1 MEPSRDDF
9 VIAIRSAFL
18 KKGTKQRFSL
28 LGLIFF
34 SVLFLILGSLNFKII
49 DKIKITIKEVV
60 YRSSFI
66 VSGPENF
73 IKYSFKQ
80 VQNHYS
86 HYDEYQ
92 KLKNAL
98 DDLKLKDLSKKIIT
112 LENIRLKK
120 LIDDYF
126 ITDNEVF
133 AKVLIDK
140 NSPFLRSIVINKGSK
155 DKIKL
160 GMVVLDKINLVG
172 KIIEVNYSTSRV
184 LLLSDINSKIPV
196 SLQPGQVQAIMSGT
210 GKQKGILQYTKKDF
224 LKENNEDIFVFT
236 SGAGGLFK
244 SGISI
249 GKIDN
254 EDLQADD
261 EIGVNFYVDFSQLKY
276 VKVLSFSKE
285 KSVLRED
292 NLEEF
297 KQLENMTTKVA
308 NKEETL
314 RILLEQKEIA
324 DEVRDKIEEEND
336 SLRNQTIKLQ
346 KEVLETKKLLKKNRY
361 NAEDIKFLEMNLLYS
376 HKCRKSF
383 LKSKLYEVKSP
394 KYRACILNK
403 GKVKR
408 N

>member
-18 KKGTKQRFSL
+18 KKDLKQRFSL

-34 SVLFLILGSLNFKII
+34 SILFLILGSLNFKII
-49 DKIKITIKEVV
+49 NNVKITIKEII

-92 KLKNAL
+92 KLKNTL
-98 DDLKLKDLSKKIIT
+98 ENLKLKDLSKKIIT
-112 LENIRLKK
+112 LENIRYKK

-126 ITDNEVF
+126 ITDEEVF

-140 NSPFLRSIVINKGSK
+140 NSPFLRSIIINKGSK

-160 GMVVLDKINLVG
+160 GMVVLDEIYLVG

-210 GKQKGILQYTKKDF
+210 GKQKGILQYTKNNYLEK
-224 LKENNEDIFVFT
+224 NNEDILVFT
-236 SGAGGLFK
+236 SGAGDLFK

-249 GKIDN
+249 GKIKK

-261 EIGVNFYVDFSQLKY
+261 EIEVDFYVDFSQLKY
-276 VKVLSFSKE
+276 VKVQSFSKE
-285 KSVLRED
+285 KSILREE
-292 NLEEF
+292 NLGEL
-297 KQLENMTTKVA
+297 KQLENMTTKNE

-324 DEVRDKIEEEND
+324 DEVRNKIEEEND
-336 SLRNQTIKLQ
+336 ILRNQNIKLQ
-346 KEVLETKKLLKKNRY
+346 KEVLETKKLFKENKY
-361 NAEDIKFLEMNLLYS
+361 NPENIKFLEMNLLYS
-376 HKCRKSF
+376 HKCRKRF
-383 LKSKLYEVKSP
+383 LRSKLYEVKSP
-394 KYRACILNK
+394 EYRACILNK
-403 GKVKR
+403 GKIKK

>member
-18 KKGTKQRFSL
+18 KKDLKQRFSL

-34 SVLFLILGSLNFKII
+34 SILFLILGSLNFKII
-49 DKIKITIKEVV
+49 NNVKITIKEII

-92 KLKNAL
+92 KLKNTL
-98 DDLKLKDLSKKIIT
+98 ENLKLKDLSKKIIT
-112 LENIRLKK
+112 LENIRYKK

-126 ITDNEVF
+126 ITDEEVF

-140 NSPFLRSIVINKGSK
+140 NSPFLRSIIINKGSK

-160 GMVVLDKINLVG
+160 GMVVLDEIYLVG

-210 GKQKGILQYTKKDF
+210 GKQKGILQYTKNNYLEK
-224 LKENNEDIFVFT
+224 NNEDILVFT
-236 SGAGGLFK
+236 SGAGDLFK

-249 GKIDN
+249 GKIKK

-261 EIGVNFYVDFSQLKY
+261 EIEVDFYVDFSQLKY
-276 VKVLSFSKE
+276 VKVQSFSKE
-285 KSVLRED
+285 KSILREE
-292 NLEEF
+292 NLGEL
-297 KQLENMTTKVA
+297 KQLENMTTKNE

-324 DEVRDKIEEEND
+324 DEVRNKIEEEND
-336 SLRNQTIKLQ
+336 ILRNQNIKLQ
-346 KEVLETKKLLKKNRY
+346 KEVLETKKFFKENKY
-361 NAEDIKFLEMNLLYS
+361 NPENIKFLEMNLLYS
-376 HKCRKSF
+376 HKCRKRF
-383 LKSKLYEVKSP
+383 LRSKLYEVKSP
-394 KYRACILNK
+394 EYRACILNK
-403 GKVKR
+403 GKIKK